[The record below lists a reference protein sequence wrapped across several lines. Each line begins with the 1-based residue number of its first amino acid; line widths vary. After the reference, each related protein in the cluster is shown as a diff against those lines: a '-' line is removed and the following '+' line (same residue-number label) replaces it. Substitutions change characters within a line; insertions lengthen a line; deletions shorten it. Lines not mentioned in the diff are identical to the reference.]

1 MKILKILCCMA
12 AVCLTAFSLSG
23 CSLQKADNSLGSGT
37 ISIPT
42 YAVKAPTA
50 GKLIGLISEKGER
63 ISKGQPL
70 FAIGDAKLDKQV
82 KDLATQVAKVEADLK
97 RMQQGTP
104 TAAPVADTSLAQ
116 ANVAA
121 AQQKAAKMNS
131 LLAQGAVSRNQAQAA
146 QDELQRAIAQLQ
158 AASSVS
164 VSFKP
169 ASPAEIDAQQK
180 LIVQLKAQQA
190 AAKAQQ
196 EKNEGNSPCTGIIT
210 DLQAANNA
218 TVQKDQV
225 ILHIKAVDSCSI
237 TLNVS
242 AAQTKKLKAGM
253 PVNIKAAETPAP
265 FSGKI
270 SSIDGTKITVTSDQK
285 PEDLKDGVKV
295 EISLAA

>member
-1 MKILKILCCMA
+1 MQNVMQMPQTYAIIYKYNRL
-12 AVCLTAFSLSG
+12 LTSRKRGIYYEDIKNIMLYGSRLPH
-23 CSLQKADNSLGSGT
+23 SLQPERLQSAKTEGSLGSGT

-70 FAIGDAKLDKQV
+70 FAIGDAQLDKQV
-82 KDLATQVAKVEADLK
+82 KDLATQVAKAEADLK

-169 ASPAEIDAQQK
+169 ASPAEIEAQQK

-190 AAKAQQ
+190 AAIAQQ
-196 EKNEGNSPCTGIIT
+196 EKMK
-210 DLQAANNA
+210 A
-218 TVQKDQV
+218 TV
-225 ILHIKAVDSCSI
+225 
-237 TLNVS
+237 
-242 AAQTKKLKAGM
+242 
-253 PVNIKAAETPAP
+253 PAP
-265 FSGKI
+265 A
-270 SSIDGTKITVTSDQK
+270 
-285 PEDLKDGVKV
+285 
-295 EISLAA
+295 SLPICRLPTTLPYKRIR

>member
-1 MKILKILCCMA
+1 MA

-37 ISIPT
+37 IRIPT

-82 KDLATQVAKVEADLK
+82 KDLSTQVAKAEADLK

-104 TAAPVADTSLAQ
+104 TAAPIADTSLAQ

-146 QDELQRAIAQLQ
+146 QAELQRAIAQLQ
-158 AASSVS
+158 SASSVS

-190 AAKAQQ
+190 AAMAQQ
-196 EKNEGNSPCTGIIT
+196 EKMK
-210 DLQAANNA
+210 A
-218 TVQKDQV
+218 T
-225 ILHIKAVDSCSI
+225 A
-237 TLNVS
+237 
-242 AAQTKKLKAGM
+242 
-253 PVNIKAAETPAP
+253 PAP
-265 FSGKI
+265 A
-270 SSIDGTKITVTSDQK
+270 
-285 PEDLKDGVKV
+285 
-295 EISLAA
+295 SLPICRLPTTLPYKRIR

>member
-1 MKILKILCCMA
+1 M
-12 AVCLTAFSLSG
+12 
-23 CSLQKADNSLGSGT
+23 
-37 ISIPT
+37 
-42 YAVKAPTA
+42 
-50 GKLIGLISEKGER
+50 R
-63 ISKGQPL
+63 
-70 FAIGDAKLDKQV
+70 
-82 KDLATQVAKVEADLK
+82 
-97 RMQQGTP
+97 
-104 TAAPVADTSLAQ
+104 
-116 ANVAA
+116 
-121 AQQKAAKMNS
+121 
-131 LLAQGAVSRNQAQAA
+131 SRNQAQAA

-190 AAKAQQ
+190 AAIAQQ

-242 AAQTKKLKAGM
+242 AAQATGA
-253 PVNIKAAETPAP
+253 
-265 FSGKI
+265 
-270 SSIDGTKITVTSDQK
+270 
-285 PEDLKDGVKV
+285 
-295 EISLAA
+295 

>member
-70 FAIGDAKLDKQV
+70 FAIGDAQLDKQV
-82 KDLATQVAKVEADLK
+82 KDLATQVAKAEADLK

-121 AQQKAAKMNS
+121 AQQKP
-131 LLAQGAVSRNQAQAA
+131 LR
-146 QDELQRAIAQLQ
+146 
-158 AASSVS
+158 
-164 VSFKP
+164 
-169 ASPAEIDAQQK
+169 
-180 LIVQLKAQQA
+180 
-190 AAKAQQ
+190 
-196 EKNEGNSPCTGIIT
+196 
-210 DLQAANNA
+210 
-218 TVQKDQV
+218 
-225 ILHIKAVDSCSI
+225 
-237 TLNVS
+237 
-242 AAQTKKLKAGM
+242 
-253 PVNIKAAETPAP
+253 
-265 FSGKI
+265 
-270 SSIDGTKITVTSDQK
+270 
-285 PEDLKDGVKV
+285 
-295 EISLAA
+295 

>member
-1 MKILKILCCMA
+1 MA

-70 FAIGDAKLDKQV
+70 FAVGDAKLDKQV
-82 KDLATQVAKVEADLK
+82 KDLATQVAKAEADLK

-164 VSFKP
+164 FKP

-190 AAKAQQ
+190 AAIAQQ

-210 DLQAANNA
+210 DLQTANNS

-242 AAQTKKLKAGM
+242 AAQAKELKAGM
-253 PVNIKAAETPAP
+253 PVSIKAAETPAP

>member
-82 KDLATQVAKVEADLK
+82 KDLATQVAKAEANLK

-116 ANVAA
+116 ANIAA

-158 AASSVS
+158 SASSVS

-190 AAKAQQ
+190 AAMAQQ

-210 DLQAANNA
+210 DLQTANNS
-218 TVQKDQV
+218 

-242 AAQTKKLKAGM
+242 AAQAKELKAGM
-253 PVNIKAAETPAP
+253 PVSIKAVETPAP

>member
-82 KDLATQVAKVEADLK
+82 KDLATQVAKAEADLK

-131 LLAQGAVSRNQAQAA
+131 LLAQGAVSRNQAQ
-146 QDELQRAIAQLQ
+146 LQ

-190 AAKAQQ
+190 AAIAQQ

-237 TLNVS
+237 MLNVS
-242 AAQTKKLKAGM
+242 AAQAKELKAGM
-253 PVNIKAAETPAP
+253 PVSIKAAETPAP

-270 SSIDGTKITVTSDQK
+270 SSIDDTKITVTSDQK

>member
-1 MKILKILCCMA
+1 MA

-82 KDLATQVAKVEADLK
+82 KDLATQVAKAEADLK

-131 LLAQGAVSRNQAQAA
+131 LLAQGAVSRNQAQ
-146 QDELQRAIAQLQ
+146 LQ

-190 AAKAQQ
+190 AAIAQQ

-237 TLNVS
+237 MLNVS
-242 AAQTKKLKAGM
+242 AAQAKELKAGM
-253 PVNIKAAETPAP
+253 PVSIKAAETPAP

-270 SSIDGTKITVTSDQK
+270 SSIDDTKITVTSDQK

>member
-82 KDLATQVAKVEADLK
+82 KDLATQVAKAEADLK

-131 LLAQGAVSRNQAQAA
+131 LLAQGAVSRNQAQSA

-158 AASSVS
+158 AASS

-190 AAKAQQ
+190 AAMAQQ

-218 TVQKDQV
+218 TIQKDQV
-225 ILHIKAVDSCSI
+225 ILHIKAVDTCSI

-242 AAQTKKLKAGM
+242 AAQAKELKAGM
-253 PVNIKAAETPAP
+253 PVSIKAAETPAP

>member
-82 KDLATQVAKVEADLK
+82 KDLATQVAKAEADLK

-104 TAAPVADTSLAQ
+104 TAAPIADTSLAQ

-164 VSFKP
+164 FKP

-190 AAKAQQ
+190 AAIAQQ

-210 DLQAANNA
+210 DLQAANNS

-242 AAQTKKLKAGM
+242 AAQAKELKAGM
-253 PVNIKAAETPAP
+253 PVSIKAAETPAP

>member
-23 CSLQKADNSLGSGT
+23 CSLQKADNSLGRGT

-82 KDLATQVAKVEADLK
+82 KDLATQVAKAEADLK

-180 LIVQLKAQQA
+180 LIVQL
-190 AAKAQQ
+190 KAQQ

>member
-12 AVCLTAFSLSG
+12 AVCLTAFSTSG

-50 GKLIGLISEKGER
+50 GKLIGLISEKSER

-82 KDLATQVAKVEADLK
+82 KDLATQVAKAEADLK

-196 EKNEGNSPCTGIIT
+196 EKMK
-210 DLQAANNA
+210 A
-218 TVQKDQV
+218 T
-225 ILHIKAVDSCSI
+225 A
-237 TLNVS
+237 
-242 AAQTKKLKAGM
+242 
-253 PVNIKAAETPAP
+253 PAP
-265 FSGKI
+265 A
-270 SSIDGTKITVTSDQK
+270 
-285 PEDLKDGVKV
+285 
-295 EISLAA
+295 SLPICRQLIMLPYKRIR

>member
-23 CSLQKADNSLGSGT
+23 CSLQKTEGSLGSGT

-70 FAIGDAKLDKQV
+70 FAIGDAQLDKQV
-82 KDLATQVAKVEADLK
+82 KDLATQVAKAEADLK

-131 LLAQGAVSRNQAQAA
+131 LLAQGAVSRNQGTGCPRRAA
-146 QDELQRAIAQLQ
+146 ARYRTAAGSKQRKRQLQ
-158 AASSVS
+158 AS
-164 VSFKP
+164 
-169 ASPAEIDAQQK
+169 
-180 LIVQLKAQQA
+180 
-190 AAKAQQ
+190 
-196 EKNEGNSPCTGIIT
+196 
-210 DLQAANNA
+210 
-218 TVQKDQV
+218 
-225 ILHIKAVDSCSI
+225 
-237 TLNVS
+237 
-242 AAQTKKLKAGM
+242 
-253 PVNIKAAETPAP
+253 
-265 FSGKI
+265 FSGRN
-270 SSIDGTKITVTSDQK
+270 
-285 PEDLKDGVKV
+285 
-295 EISLAA
+295 

>member
-23 CSLQKADNSLGSGT
+23 CSLQKADNSLGRGT

-70 FAIGDAKLDKQV
+70 FAI
-82 KDLATQVAKVEADLK
+82 EADLK

>member
-1 MKILKILCCMA
+1 MICKKSA
-12 AVCLTAFSLSG
+12 RA
-23 CSLQKADNSLGSGT
+23 
-37 ISIPT
+37 
-42 YAVKAPTA
+42 
-50 GKLIGLISEKGER
+50 
-63 ISKGQPL
+63 
-70 FAIGDAKLDKQV
+70 
-82 KDLATQVAKVEADLK
+82 
-97 RMQQGTP
+97 
-104 TAAPVADTSLAQ
+104 
-116 ANVAA
+116 
-121 AQQKAAKMNS
+121 
-131 LLAQGAVSRNQAQAA
+131 AQAA

>member
-1 MKILKILCCMA
+1 MKILKILCCMV

-82 KDLATQVAKVEADLK
+82 KDLATQVAKAEADLK

-121 AQQKAAKMNS
+121 AQQKAAKMNN

-180 LIVQLKAQQA
+180 LIVQLKAQQ
-190 AAKAQQ
+190 

-210 DLQAANNA
+210 DLQTANNS
-218 TVQKDQV
+218 TIQKDQV
-225 ILHIKAVDSCSI
+225 ILHIKAVDTCNI

-242 AAQTKKLKAGM
+242 AAQAKELKAGM
-253 PVNIKAAETPAP
+253 PVSIKAAETPAP

-295 EISLAA
+295 EISLAV

>member
-82 KDLATQVAKVEADLK
+82 KDLATQVAKAEADLK

-104 TAAPVADTSLAQ
+104 TAAPIADTSLAQ

-164 VSFKP
+164 FKP

-190 AAKAQQ
+190 AAIAQQ

-210 DLQAANNA
+210 DLQTANNS

-242 AAQTKKLKAGM
+242 AAQAKELKAGM
-253 PVNIKAAETPAP
+253 PVSIKAAETPAP

>member
-82 KDLATQVAKVEADLK
+82 KDLATQVAKAEADLK

-104 TAAPVADTSLAQ
+104 TAAPVADTSLEQ

-164 VSFKP
+164 FKP

-190 AAKAQQ
+190 AAIAQQ

-210 DLQAANNA
+210 DLQTANNS

-242 AAQTKKLKAGM
+242 AAQAKELKAGM
-253 PVNIKAAETPAP
+253 PVSIKAAETPAP

>member
-23 CSLQKADNSLGSGT
+23 CSLQKADNSLGRGT

-82 KDLATQVAKVEADLK
+82 KDLATQVAKAEADLK

-169 ASPAEIDAQQK
+169 ASPSEIDAQQK

-196 EKNEGNSPCTGIIT
+196 EKNEGNSPCIIT

>member
-1 MKILKILCCMA
+1 MA

-23 CSLQKADNSLGSGT
+23 CSLQKADNSLGRGT

-82 KDLATQVAKVEADLK
+82 KALATQVAKAEADLK

-164 VSFKP
+164 V
-169 ASPAEIDAQQK
+169 IRRDR
-180 LIVQLKAQQA
+180 
-190 AAKAQQ
+190 
-196 EKNEGNSPCTGIIT
+196 
-210 DLQAANNA
+210 
-218 TVQKDQV
+218 
-225 ILHIKAVDSCSI
+225 
-237 TLNVS
+237 
-242 AAQTKKLKAGM
+242 
-253 PVNIKAAETPAP
+253 
-265 FSGKI
+265 
-270 SSIDGTKITVTSDQK
+270 
-285 PEDLKDGVKV
+285 
-295 EISLAA
+295 

>member
-12 AVCLTAFSLSG
+12 TVCLTAFSLSG

-82 KDLATQVAKVEADLK
+82 KDLATQVAKAEADLK

-131 LLAQGAVSRNQAQAA
+131 LLRQGAVSRNQAQAA
-146 QDELQRAIAQLQ
+146 KTSCSALSHSCR
-158 AASSVS
+158 
-164 VSFKP
+164 
-169 ASPAEIDAQQK
+169 
-180 LIVQLKAQQA
+180 QQA
-190 AAKAQQ
+190 A
-196 EKNEGNSPCTGIIT
+196 
-210 DLQAANNA
+210 
-218 TVQKDQV
+218 
-225 ILHIKAVDSCSI
+225 
-237 TLNVS
+237 
-242 AAQTKKLKAGM
+242 
-253 PVNIKAAETPAP
+253 
-265 FSGKI
+265 
-270 SSIDGTKITVTSDQK
+270 
-285 PEDLKDGVKV
+285 
-295 EISLAA
+295 

>member
-1 MKILKILCCMA
+1 MKILKILCCMT

-70 FAIGDAKLDKQV
+70 FAIGDAKLV
-82 KDLATQVAKVEADLK
+82 KDLATQVAKAEADLK

-190 AAKAQQ
+190 AAIAQQ

-225 ILHIKAVDSCSI
+225 ILHIKAVDTCNI

-242 AAQTKKLKAGM
+242 AAQAKELKAGM
-253 PVNIKAAETPAP
+253 PVSIKAAETPAP

>member
-23 CSLQKADNSLGSGT
+23 CSLQKADNSLGRGT

-82 KDLATQVAKVEADLK
+82 KDLATQVAKAEADLK

-158 AASSVS
+158 AAS

>member
-82 KDLATQVAKVEADLK
+82 KDLATQVAKAEADLK

-131 LLAQGAVSRNQAQAA
+131 LLAHGAVSRNQAQAA

-164 VSFKP
+164 FKP

-190 AAKAQQ
+190 AAIAQQ

-210 DLQAANNA
+210 DLQTANNA

-225 ILHIKAVDSCSI
+225 ILHIKAVDTCNI

-242 AAQTKKLKAGM
+242 AAQAKELKAGM
-253 PVNIKAAETPAP
+253 PVSIKAAETPAP

>member
-82 KDLATQVAKVEADLK
+82 KDLATQVAKAEADLK

-104 TAAPVADTSLAQ
+104 TAAPIADTSLAQ

-121 AQQKAAKMNS
+121 AGRSFTQSGTGCPRRAAARYRTAADSKQRKRQLQTRFSGRNRCTAKAHCT
-131 LLAQGAVSRNQAQAA
+131 AQGTASRC
-146 QDELQRAIAQLQ
+146 
-158 AASSVS
+158 
-164 VSFKP
+164 
-169 ASPAEIDAQQK
+169 
-180 LIVQLKAQQA
+180 
-190 AAKAQQ
+190 
-196 EKNEGNSPCTGIIT
+196 NSTAG
-210 DLQAANNA
+210 
-218 TVQKDQV
+218 
-225 ILHIKAVDSCSI
+225 
-237 TLNVS
+237 
-242 AAQTKKLKAGM
+242 KK
-253 PVNIKAAETPAP
+253 
-265 FSGKI
+265 
-270 SSIDGTKITVTSDQK
+270 
-285 PEDLKDGVKV
+285 
-295 EISLAA
+295 

>member
-82 KDLATQVAKVEADLK
+82 KDLATQVAKAEADLK

-146 QDELQRAIAQLQ
+146 QEELQRAIAQLQ
-158 AASSVS
+158 AASS

-190 AAKAQQ
+190 AAIAQQ

-225 ILHIKAVDSCSI
+225 ILHIKAVDSCII

-242 AAQTKKLKAGM
+242 AAQAKELKAGM
-253 PVNIKAAETPAP
+253 PVNIKAKENPAP

-270 SSIDGTKITVTSDQK
+270 SNIDGTKITVTSDQK
-285 PEDLKDGVKV
+285 PEDLKDGANA

>member
-1 MKILKILCCMA
+1 MADTKSARRDSGDLSALLLPELRKIA
-12 AVCLTAFSLSG
+12 
-23 CSLQKADNSLGSGT
+23 NNLG
-37 ISIPT
+37 IEN
-42 YAVKAPTA
+42 A
-50 GKLIGLISEKGER
+50 
-63 ISKGQPL
+63 
-70 FAIGDAKLDKQV
+70 
-82 KDLATQVAKVEADLK
+82 ADLK
-97 RMQQGTP
+97 KP
-104 TAAPVADTSLAQ
+104 DLV
-116 ANVAA
+116 
-121 AQQKAAKMNS
+121 KA
-131 LLAQGAVSRNQAQAA
+131 
-146 QDELQRAIAQLQ
+146 
-158 AASSVS
+158 
-164 VSFKP
+164 
-169 ASPAEIDAQQK
+169 
-180 LIVQLKAQQA
+180 
-190 AAKAQQ
+190 
-196 EKNEGNSPCTGIIT
+196 IT

>member
-1 MKILKILCCMA
+1 MA

-23 CSLQKADNSLGSGT
+23 CSLQKADNSLGSST

-82 KDLATQVAKVEADLK
+82 KDLATQVAKAEADLK

-104 TAAPVADTSLAQ
+104 TAVPIADTSLAQ

-146 QDELQRAIAQLQ
+146 QEELQRAIAQLQ
-158 AASSVS
+158 AASS

-190 AAKAQQ
+190 AAIAQQ

-242 AAQTKKLKAGM
+242 AAQATELKAGM
-253 PVNIKAAETPAP
+253 PVSIKAAETPAP

>member
-23 CSLQKADNSLGSGT
+23 CSLHNSLGSGT

-82 KDLATQVAKVEADLK
+82 KDLATQVAKAEADLK

-104 TAAPVADTSLAQ
+104 TAAPIADTSLAQ

-158 AASSVS
+158 AANSVS

-190 AAKAQQ
+190 AAIAQQ

-210 DLQAANNA
+210 DLQTANNS
-218 TVQKDQV
+218 TIQKDQV

-242 AAQTKKLKAGM
+242 AAQAKELKSGM
-253 PVNIKAAETPAP
+253 SVSIKAAETPAP

>member
-1 MKILKILCCMA
+1 MA

-82 KDLATQVAKVEADLK
+82 KDLATQVAKAEADLK

-164 VSFKP
+164 FKP

-190 AAKAQQ
+190 AAIAQQ

-210 DLQAANNA
+210 DLQTANNA

-242 AAQTKKLKAGM
+242 AAQAKELKAGM
-253 PVNIKAAETPAP
+253 PVSIKAAETPAP